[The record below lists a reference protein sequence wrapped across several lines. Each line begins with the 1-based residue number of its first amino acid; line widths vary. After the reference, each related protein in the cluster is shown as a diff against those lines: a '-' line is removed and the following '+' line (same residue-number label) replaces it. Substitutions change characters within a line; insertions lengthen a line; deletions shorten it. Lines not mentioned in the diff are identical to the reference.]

1 MKTTKIECTYVEAPF
16 PRPFQPAW
24 LPNEWET
31 SRTYNMMR
39 VLTDEGIV
47 GISPGPGPD
56 TVRRVSEYLVGKDP
70 FAMRDHVQFGARLA
84 FGGFGAGIENALW
97 DIMGKACGMPL
108 YRLLGG
114 TPTRFLAYASTTEVG
129 TPEGRAEDALH
140 YLERGYRAIKLRIR
154 NLDPKDNIRLVEAV
168 RKAVGDRM
176 DIMVDANQAHVVMPG
191 PAARW
196 SLETAIWTALEL
208 QNLGV
213 VWLEEPLSRYDF
225 DNLARLCE
233 RVDIRIAGG
242 ESLPDIDV
250 FKMALDKGAYD
261 IIQPDAAGGITRQM
275 KLTTLAEVYHKPLLP
290 HTSPGSEYANMHVMA
305 TANTPDTPSPCVELI
320 DDPPVFPSGHFYDLV
335 QEEDRPRVDKDGTI
349 GLTPK
354 PGLGYEWDFDAV
366 RRFKVVGEIR

>member
-1 MKTTKIECTYVEAPF
+1 MYVRRGALPS
-16 PRPFQPAW
+16 PLPAAW

-70 FAMRDHVQFGARLA
+70 FAMKDHVQFGARLA

-129 TPEGRAEDALH
+129 APEGRAEDALR

-154 NLDPKDNIRLVEAV
+154 NLDLRDNIRLVEAV
-168 RKAVGDRM
+168 RVAVADRM
-176 DIMVDANQAHVVMPG
+176 EIMVDANQAHVIMPG

-208 QNLGV
+208 QRLGV

-225 DNLARLCE
+225 DSLARLCD
-233 RVDIRIAGG
+233 RVDIPIAGG
-242 ESLPDIDV
+242 ESLPDIDL
-250 FKMALDKGAYD
+250 FKAALDEGAYD
-261 IIQPDAAGGITRQM
+261 IIQPDAAGGITRQC

-305 TANTPDTPSPCVELI
+305 TANTPNTPTPYLELI

-335 QEEDRPRVDKDGTI
+335 KEEDRPRVDRDGTL
-349 GLTPK
+349 GFTHK
-354 PGLGYEWDFDAV
+354 PGLGYEWDFEALK
-366 RRFKVVGEIR
+366 RFSVVGEIR

>member
-1 MKTTKIECTYVEAPF
+1 MKITKIECTYVEAPF

-196 SLETAIWTALEL
+196 SLETA
-208 QNLGV
+208 
-213 VWLEEPLSRYDF
+213 
-225 DNLARLCE
+225 
-233 RVDIRIAGG
+233 
-242 ESLPDIDV
+242 
-250 FKMALDKGAYD
+250 YD
-261 IIQPDAAGGITRQM
+261 IIQPDAAGGITRQI